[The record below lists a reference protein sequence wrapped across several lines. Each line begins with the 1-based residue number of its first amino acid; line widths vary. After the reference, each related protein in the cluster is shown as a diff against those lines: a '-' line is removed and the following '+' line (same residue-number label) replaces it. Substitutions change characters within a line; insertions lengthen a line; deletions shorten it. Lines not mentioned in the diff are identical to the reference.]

1 MVGLSAVQTSPRARA
16 VALGSLGVLMAGIL
30 AAGGAA
36 AQGAPHR
43 ADAAAAKVPP
53 GIAQAT
59 LSAVTAVPH
68 STDVWAIG
76 GTGSGV
82 DNEHFFTAHRHGG
95 RWKRIKAP
103 KLRGRYGVLDT
114 FAAASPKAVWLGG
127 GIQVAGIQNL
137 PSIWRWNGKSFAAAK
152 LPKLANG
159 AVDITSISASSATNA
174 WAVGGIYPLGSG
186 GQAALHWNGKKW
198 SAVAF
203 PEGLDFEGLSVV
215 STSGPDNAWAVRT
228 DGALVHWDGKTWSVD
243 GAAPAG
249 AQLTG
254 VATSSPKLAY
264 AVGSKPLPSGH
275 QQTVIMRFNGKTWST
290 VKVAKS
296 IDLVGL
302 REVTMHGKSAW
313 ALGVHFTSRS
323 SVPVILHTSGGAWH
337 AQNSPGGRSY
347 EMTSI
352 SAASATRAYAAGFYY
367 DFATAQGR
375 SFFDVFNGHRWNG
388 TPSKV

>member
-1 MVGLSAVQTSPRARA
+1 MVGFSTERTSTRARA
-16 VALGSLGVLMAGIL
+16 VALGSLGVLVVGVL
-30 AAGGAA
+30 AAGGSA
-36 AQGAPHR
+36 AQGAPHHPHL
-43 ADAAAAKVPP
+43 AAAKPPP
-53 GIAQAT
+53 GTAQAT

-76 GTGSGV
+76 GIGSV
-82 DNEHFFTAHRHGG
+82 ANTHFFTAHRHAGH
-95 RWKRIKAP
+95 WKRIKAP
-103 KLRGRYGVLDT
+103 KLRGRYGVIDA
-114 FAAASPKAVWLGG
+114 FGAASPKAVWLGG

-137 PSIWRWNGKSFAAAK
+137 PSIWRWNGKSFAAVK

-159 AVDITSISASSATNA
+159 AVDISSISASSATNA
-174 WAVGGIYPLGSG
+174 WAVGGIYPIASG

-198 SAVAF
+198 SAVTF

-249 AQLTG
+249 AQLSS

-264 AVGSKPLPSGH
+264 ATGSKQLPSGH
-275 QQTVIMRFNGKTWST
+275 SQTVIMRFNGKTWST

-296 IDLVGL
+296 IDRVGL

-352 SAASATRAYAAGFYY
+352 SAASATRAYAAGFY
-367 DFATAQGR
+367 FNFTTEQGR
-375 SFFDVFNGHRWNG
+375 SYFDVFNGHRWNG
-388 TPSKV
+388 ASSKL